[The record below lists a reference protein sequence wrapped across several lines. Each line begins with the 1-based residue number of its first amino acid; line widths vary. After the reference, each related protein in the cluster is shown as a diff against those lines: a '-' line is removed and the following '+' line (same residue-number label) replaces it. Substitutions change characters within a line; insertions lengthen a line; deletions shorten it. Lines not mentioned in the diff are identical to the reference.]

1 MMLMIESIELKNWKT
16 HGHTELR
23 FQKGVNVLIGVMGAG
38 KSSVM
43 DAISFGLFGTFP
55 ALLHKRTSITSL
67 ISNRPEQKDDSEV
80 RVNFTVGHDK
90 YSVIRKITRKEGT
103 TARLDK
109 NGGYVQTQPE
119 RVNEE
124 IERLLMLDYDTFS
137 RAIYA
142 EQNQLEYF
150 LDLPKGDR
158 KRQIDNMLGLDLFAK
173 AEENSTSLINT
184 IKSTITEDEKIL
196 AQIDLESF
204 KEQLARLSEDKGK
217 SEAEASAL
225 DSLEKALRLKIKAME
240 GDLAEMKK
248 SYDAKIRLTKEI
260 AELTSRISTLKS
272 EVDKISQMGIE
283 EKSVNEERSKKEARS
298 KELDALGRELK
309 TRERE
314 LNKIVSDAEAKLD
327 AVRAKIKERD
337 AINAQMV
344 GKDVSKME
352 EDARLAEQ
360 SIKGQIQHASSLQSN
375 KKENEKW
382 LAELEK
388 HISNCPVCERELDE
402 SLKSRLVTE
411 RKDRISEIDGQI
423 SSSSAAL
430 KEAEKLT
437 AALMS
442 ELDKLKVLKGRVDQ
456 YKDLEPQSE
465 AAMKAAQEGKKS
477 LAETT
482 GKSESTS
489 KEHETVKAEI
499 SALTIKLDAAKRKRA
514 HEEEISKNVAVLDQ
528 KNRESAATNVDE
540 KKLYSIQEEMRKES
554 ASLANATTKRESI
567 RKYVTELDRQI
578 AEKTKQ
584 ISNISVIKDRIEQRR
599 GKISNLNKF
608 KGALVDTEAQLR
620 NRLVSSINT
629 IMQNLWQVLYP
640 YNDYSAVRLNAKKDD
655 YTLEA
660 NTINAAAHTSEW
672 LDVISIASGGEK
684 SIASLTMR
692 VALAMV
698 IVPNL
703 KWLILDEPTHNIDD
717 QGIGK
722 FIDVLGGSLPTIV
735 EQIFIITH
743 DSNLKSIPSARVYQ
757 LERDKDK
764 NESTRAM
771 EFQ

>member
-1 MMLMIESIELKNWKT
+1 MIESVELRNWKT

-55 ALLHKRTSITSL
+55 SLTHKRVSLGNL

-80 RVNFTVGHDK
+80 RINFTVGEDR
-90 YSVIRKITRKEGT
+90 YTVTRKITRKEGS
-103 TARLDK
+103 TARLDR
-109 NGGYVQTQPE
+109 NGSYVQTQPE

-124 IERLLMLDYDTFS
+124 IERLLKLDYDTFS

-173 AEENSTSLINT
+173 AEENVTSLINT
-184 IKSTITEDEKIL
+184 IKSTIAEDEKVL

-204 KEQLARLSEDKGK
+204 KEQLGRLSEDKMK
-217 SEAEASAL
+217 SESEATAL
-225 DSLEKALRLKIKAME
+225 ESLGKTLQSGIRAME
-240 GDLAEMKK
+240 AEFAEMKR
-248 SYDAKIRLTKEI
+248 SYDTRARLSKEI
-260 AELTSRISTLKS
+260 AELSSRISTLRS
-272 EVDKISQMGIE
+272 ESEKISQMGIE
-283 EKSVNEERSKKEARS
+283 ERAVTEEHAGKSSRLKAVEESI
-298 KELDALGRELK
+298 KELRSREK
-309 TRERE
+309 E
-314 LNKIVSDAEAKLD
+314 LSRAVADAEAKLG
-327 AVRAKIKERD
+327 VLNAKAKERD
-337 AINAQMV
+337 SINAELS
-344 GKDVSKME
+344 GKELSKIE
-352 EDARLAEQ
+352 NEASTVEQ
-360 SIKGQIQHASSLQSN
+360 SIKGQIQQVSSLQSS
-375 KKENEKW
+375 KRENDRW
-382 LAELEK
+382 LSELEK
-388 HISNCPVCERELDE
+388 HISNCPVCERELDD
-402 SLKSRLVTE
+402 SLKSRLVKE
-411 RKDRISEIDGQI
+411 RKDRTAELENQI
-423 SSSSAAL
+423 NSASAAL
-430 KEAEKLT
+430 KDRERQRL
-437 AALMS
+437 ALS
-442 ELDKLKVLKGRVDQ
+442 AELDRFKVLKGR
-456 YKDLEPQSE
+456 LEQFKGLE
-465 AAMKAAQEGKKS
+465 EQGQGALETAEKGKKALTEMTS
-477 LAETT
+477 
-482 GKSESTS
+482 SIESAN
-489 KEHETVKAEI
+489 KEREALTKDVN
-499 SALTIKLDAAKRKRA
+499 ALTIRLDAARRKRSYD
-514 HEEEISKNVAVLDQ
+514 EEVLKSAALLEQ
-528 KNRESAATNVDE
+528 KNREVTATNVDE
-540 KKLYSIQEEMRKES
+540 KKLYSIQEEMRDKG
-554 ASLANATTKRESI
+554 ASLANTTSKIESSK
-567 RKYVTELDRQI
+567 KYVAELDRQI
-578 AEKTKQ
+578 SEKTRQ
-584 ISNISVIKDRIEQRR
+584 ISNISVIKDRIEHRR

-660 NTINAAAHTSEW
+660 NAINSRASTSEW
-672 LDVISIASGGEK
+672 VDVISIASGGEK

-703 KWLILDEPTHNIDD
+703 KWLILDEPTHNIDE

-722 FIDVLGGSLPTIV
+722 FIDVLGESLPSIV

-743 DSNLKSIPSARVYQ
+743 DGNLKSIPSARVYQ

-764 NESTRAM
+764 NEPTQAL